1 MGFIGKVFDGGELFS
16 GSSNMQE
23 NFEDNVRFV
32 TTYSYQDIPHTIG
45 DFYVDS
51 VRIFGTR
58 NIIGN
63 LQINY
68 SFKLVSGREEVVYI
82 QNTNLEKTLEE
93 VDAETEI
100 NNWIYIFNND
110 IRTMDRNKALKVL
123 IDKVAPWV
131 KWSLD
136 LYYDKKNVGC

>member
-1 MGFIGKVFDGGELFS
+1 MGFIGKVFDAGELFS

-58 NIIGN
+58 NLIGN

-123 IDKVAPWV
+123 IDKVVPWV

-136 LYYDKKNVGC
+136 LYYDKKNVGR